1 MNSITRPS
9 DIEVDRTFLPDNQKQ
24 YPSHYEEELKPSSQ
38 SSDQASY
45 SSSSQEST
53 EDNEFYYELIELQG
67 TLHKNFIHHRKE
79 YTIFVHQTP
88 LLEGGH
94 HAIVISDG
102 VNDDAIT
109 FELTVMSGK
118 AGAMFMGGR
127 TIAKVV
133 IYEGDMSKLKKFGEV
148 TCTLYE
154 LTQTAANVL
163 NSDRQYN
170 WLSNNCQHF
179 CNRFLEARG
188 LPPYTTDTRKVV
200 TAVAVGAAVGTTAA
214 AATFCT
220 IF

>member
-1 MNSITRPS
+1 MLIVIYIASVYLVNYSTRPS
-9 DIEVDRTFLPDNQKQ
+9 DIETDTTLAWRRNQQ
-24 YPSHYEEELKPSSQ
+24 LEASCSLHSTSSQ
-38 SSDQASY
+38 QSIEHND
-45 SSSSQEST
+45 
-53 EDNEFYYELIELQG
+53 FYDELVELEG
-67 TLHKNFIHHRKE
+67 TLHKNFIHHRKK
-79 YTIFVHQTP
+79 YAIFVQKTP

-102 VNDDAIT
+102 VNDAIT

-118 AGAMFMGGR
+118 ASAVIAGGR

-133 IYEGDMSKLKKFGEV
+133 IFQGNMSKLENYGEV

-179 CNRFLEARG
+179 CTRFLEAHG
-188 LPPYTTDTRKVV
+188 LRTYTTDTRKVV
-200 TAVAVGAAVGTTAA
+200 TGAAVGAAA
-214 AATFCT
+214 AATITLCT
-220 IF
+220 IQ